1 MESNCSLWNLT
12 QQSEN
17 FETTLRTFGR
27 FVERGFYSFKYMGG
41 RQKSRVLYLGLGV
54 VVVVVVVGGGLGLH
68 LTPADSVLNKTG
80 N

>member
-1 MESNCSLWNLT
+1 
-12 QQSEN
+12 
-17 FETTLRTFGR
+17 
-27 FVERGFYSFKYMGG
+27 MGG